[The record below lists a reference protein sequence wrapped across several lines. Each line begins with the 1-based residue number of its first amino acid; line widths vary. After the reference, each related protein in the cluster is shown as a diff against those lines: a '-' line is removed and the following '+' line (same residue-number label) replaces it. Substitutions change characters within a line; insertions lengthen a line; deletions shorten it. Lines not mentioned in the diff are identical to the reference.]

1 MHLPEESMQQ
11 YPLQVDVSM
20 YNPNGIFYPASI
32 QRMAFSM
39 ISSHLKHLQMDN
51 SKLTRQYGISW
62 VMLSFSAEI
71 CRPLSLTETFE
82 GRTWHVFAKPPICR
96 RDFLISDSKGPVVK
110 GATYSTMVHIET
122 RRICTDR
129 ALLRKMELENGDP
142 ILQATHRAP
151 ALPVDSTDAGQRT
164 VFPSWIDGVG
174 HVNNLRY
181 PEMAYDTL
189 TREERLKVDCFR
201 RMDVWFQH
209 ELTEGANCRLRKASA
224 PDSILVCGQMPTG
237 QPSFTM
243 RLMLCGL

>member
-1 MHLPEESMQQ
+1 MYLPKESMHR

-20 YNPNGIFYPASI
+20 YNQKGIFYPASI

-51 SKLTRQYGISW
+51 SELNRKYGIAW
-62 VMLSFSAEI
+62 VLVSFCAEI
-71 CRPLSLTETFE
+71 CRPLLPTEIFE
-82 GRTWHVFAKPPICR
+82 GRTWHVSAKPPIFR
-96 RDFLISDSKGPVVK
+96 RDFLISDSKGSVVK
-110 GATYSTMVHIET
+110 GATYSTLVHIET

-129 ALLRKMELENGDP
+129 ALLRNMELENGDP

-151 ALPVDSTDAGQRT
+151 MLPVDSEDAGQRT
-164 VFPSWIDGVG
+164 VLPSWIDGVG

-189 TREERLKVDCFR
+189 TTDERLKVDCFR

-209 ELTEGANCRLRKASA
+209 ELTEGATCQLRKSGT

-237 QPSFTM
+237 QPSFAV
-243 RLMLCGL
+243 RLML